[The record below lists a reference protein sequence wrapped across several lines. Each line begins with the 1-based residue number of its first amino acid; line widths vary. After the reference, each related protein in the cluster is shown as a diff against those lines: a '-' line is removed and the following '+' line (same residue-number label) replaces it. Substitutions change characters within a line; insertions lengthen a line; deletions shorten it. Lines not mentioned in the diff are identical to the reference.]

1 MLTSLALIFLVGL
14 SAAAICGY
22 LHLPRIIGM
31 LFTGIILGPHVLG
44 LLDDKILSISS
55 ELRQIA
61 LIIILLKAGLSLNL
75 ADLKKVGR
83 PAVMM
88 AFVPASF
95 EICGYL
101 LCAPMILGITRI
113 ESAIMGAVLA
123 AVSPAVVVP
132 RMVQLMENAKEQTA
146 KNDYEFQ
153 IAATA
158 DEFSAD
164 LIKGNVALA
173 ALPCNAAATLYNKSN
188 GKIRILGIN
197 TLGVLS
203 ILDTG
208 DSVQTVADLKGK
220 TIYTT
225 GKGTTPEYTLRYLLS
240 SAGLN
245 PDSDVTIEFKSEA
258 AEVAAVMANAGT
270 EEVIAMLPQPYAAT
284 VLMQQPDTRIALDVT
299 EEWEKLNGSDST
311 VVTGVLVVNTEFYK
325 NNRQAVDDF
334 LKEYKSSV
342 QYVNSNV
349 DGAAQLV
356 EDFDIF
362 KAAVAKKA
370 IPKCNITLITGQ
382 EMQDKVEKY
391 LKVLCDANP
400 NAVGGQMPDDGFYVK

>member
-1 MLTSLALIFLVGL
+1 MKTSKGEQKMRKGVKVTAL
-14 SAAAICGY
+14 
-22 LHLPRIIGM
+22 
-31 LFTGIILGPHVLG
+31 
-44 LLDDKILSISS
+44 LL
-55 ELRQIA
+55 
-61 LIIILLKAGLSLNL
+61 
-75 ADLKKVGR
+75 
-83 PAVMM
+83 
-88 AFVPASF
+88 
-95 EICGYL
+95 
-101 LCAPMILGITRI
+101 
-113 ESAIMGAVLA
+113 GAVLLLGLA
-123 AVSPAVVVP
+123 ACGKKNVQNPQTTAAGSENTAETTAVLKQQIKVAALKGP
-132 RMVQLMENAKEQTA
+132 TAIGMVQLMENAKEQTA

-342 QYVNSNV
+342 QYTNSNV

>member
-1 MLTSLALIFLVGL
+1 MVLYNLI
-14 SAAAICGY
+14 
-22 LHLPRIIGM
+22 LH
-31 LFTGIILGPHVLG
+31 
-44 LLDDKILSISS
+44 KKY
-55 ELRQIA
+55 A
-61 LIIILLKAGLSLNL
+61 
-75 ADLKKVGR
+75 KVGMKTSKGEQKMR
-83 PAVMM
+83 KGVKVTA
-88 AFVPASF
+88 
-95 EICGYL
+95 L
-101 LCAPMILGITRI
+101 LL
-113 ESAIMGAVLA
+113 GAVLLLGLA
-123 AVSPAVVVP
+123 ACGKKNVQNPQTTAAGSENTAETTAVLKQQIKVAALKGP
-132 RMVQLMENAKEQTA
+132 TAIGMVQLMENAKEQTA

-220 TIYTT
+220 TVYTT

>member
-1 MLTSLALIFLVGL
+1 MRKGVKVTAL
-14 SAAAICGY
+14 
-22 LHLPRIIGM
+22 
-31 LFTGIILGPHVLG
+31 
-44 LLDDKILSISS
+44 LL
-55 ELRQIA
+55 
-61 LIIILLKAGLSLNL
+61 
-75 ADLKKVGR
+75 
-83 PAVMM
+83 
-88 AFVPASF
+88 
-95 EICGYL
+95 
-101 LCAPMILGITRI
+101 
-113 ESAIMGAVLA
+113 GAVLLLGLA
-123 AVSPAVVVP
+123 ACGKKNVQNPQTTAAGSENTAETTAVLKQQIKVAALKGP
-132 RMVQLMENAKEQTA
+132 TAIGMVQLMENAKEQTA

-220 TIYTT
+220 TVYTT

-284 VLMQQPDTRIALDVT
+284 VLMQQPDTRLALDVT
-299 EEWEKLNGSDST
+299 EEWEKLNGS
-311 VVTGVLVVNTEFYK
+311 EFYK

>member
-1 MLTSLALIFLVGL
+1 MRKGIKVTAL
-14 SAAAICGY
+14 
-22 LHLPRIIGM
+22 
-31 LFTGIILGPHVLG
+31 
-44 LLDDKILSISS
+44 LL
-55 ELRQIA
+55 
-61 LIIILLKAGLSLNL
+61 
-75 ADLKKVGR
+75 
-83 PAVMM
+83 
-88 AFVPASF
+88 
-95 EICGYL
+95 
-101 LCAPMILGITRI
+101 
-113 ESAIMGAVLA
+113 GAVLLLGLA
-123 AVSPAVVVP
+123 ACGKKNVQNPQTTAAGSENTAETTAVLKQQIKVAALKGP
-132 RMVQLMENAKEQTA
+132 TAIGMVQLMENAKEQTA

-270 EEVIAMLPQPYAAT
+270 